1 MGIPKR
7 TQSFRDRAKEQV
19 HDAQKDYD
27 ESYKSRDDRGFI
39 TGSIFDNDL
48 LKEMGVEIW
57 RPDVGE
63 HVIDVIPFYAGKQ
76 HPQKEEGELFYKVDL
91 YSHQRIG
98 AMNDF
103 FVCQALTW
111 KVPDP
116 MCTYM
121 KANYIEDKK
130 EYKAVKPSRRCAYL
144 VWVHDNEEQ
153 EAKGIQIFEVA
164 HWFFEKNVAG
174 VARKPR
180 GGGYV
185 DWTNHDNGRHV
196 YWTIAIS
203 GSYEDSSGTKRD
215 SLAYDAFQLIQRETP
230 KIPDD
235 ILAQSFALD
244 EVIRM
249 RPSLAE
255 QNLAFFGTEEAPA
268 ITVKEGEVERLPKK
282 TALERAREGKL
293 KKESEKEDA
302 VKELVEGLNCEV
314 CSEEGVLSDVYDT
327 DSGRVCQAG
336 HGGIEGIEIP
346 VEDEETPP
354 EEKTSKTPPVEK
366 KETKAPAKSPT
377 SSPSVEHKQSTD
389 LVCPSSELGGVF
401 GETIEQ
407 MDACDDCEIWEE
419 CSDANAAGT
428 TKTGTGKLVSR

>member
-7 TQSFRDRAKEQV
+7 TKSFRDRAKETV
-19 HDAQKDYD
+19 YDAQKDYD
-27 ESYKSRDDRGFI
+27 ESYKSKDDRGFV
-39 TGSIFDNDL
+39 TGSVFDQDL
-48 LKEMGVEIW
+48 IKELGVEIW
-57 RPDVGE
+57 RPDIGE

-76 HPQKEEGELFYKVDL
+76 HPQKEEGELFYKVDF

-130 EYKAVKPSRRCAYL
+130 EYRAVKPSRRCAYL
-144 VWVHDNEEQ
+144 VWVHDNDDQ
-153 EAKGIQIFEVA
+153 RAKGIQIFEVA

-185 DWTNHDNGRHV
+185 DWTNHDHGRHV
-196 YWTIAIS
+196 YFTIAVS
-203 GSYEDSSGTKRD
+203 GSYEDTSGTKRD

-230 KIPDD
+230 QIPDH

-244 EVIRM
+244 EVIKM
-249 RPSLAE
+249 RPSITE
-255 QNLAFFGTEEAPA
+255 QNLAFFGTEEAP
-268 ITVKEGEVERLPKK
+268 TVTTKDDKVDRLPKK
-282 TALERAREGKL
+282 TALERAREQR
-293 KKESEKEDA
+293 EEKEQEKDDA
-302 VKELVEGLNCEV
+302 VKELLDGLICEV
-314 CSEEGVLSDVYDT
+314 CFKDDIVSPVYAT
-327 DSGRVCQAG
+327 DSGRVCDQG
-336 HGGIEGIEIP
+336 HGGIEGFEP
-346 VEDEETPP
+346 PNQEVEEPP
-354 EEKTSKTPPVEK
+354 ATEEKEPEPVTKTE
-366 KETKAPAKSPT
+366 APS
-377 SSPSVEHKQSTD
+377 D
-389 LVCPSSELGGVF
+389 DMVCPAAEKGGVF

-407 MDACDDCEIWEE
+407 MDECDDCDIWEE
-419 CSDANAAGT
+419 CSEQNDKNSAQIGT
-428 TKTGTGKLVSR
+428 GKGKLVSR